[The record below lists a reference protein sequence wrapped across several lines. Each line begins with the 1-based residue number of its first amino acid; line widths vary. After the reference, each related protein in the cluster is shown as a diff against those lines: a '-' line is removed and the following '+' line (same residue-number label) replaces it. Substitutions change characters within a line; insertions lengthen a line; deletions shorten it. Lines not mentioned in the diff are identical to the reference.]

1 VFQIVLCIILK
12 IPAMNIISV
21 LYNKMRKP
29 FRPLQIFAA
38 FVLFGIGIFAYAI
51 PYLFSRQSALMRS
64 AHLYSK
70 SVEPFEIR
78 KSEIAGVGVFSTK
91 EYNEGDSLFTVIHA
105 SKDVEPTLGS
115 KVNHCP
121 SSKSNT
127 KVVKIGDEWQ
137 LFATKALKSGDELTA
152 DYTDTPDFIRGPEP
166 EWKC

>member
-1 VFQIVLCIILK
+1 
-12 IPAMNIISV
+12 MNIISGF
-21 LYNKMRKP
+21 YNKMRKP
-29 FRPLQIFAA
+29 FRPLLIFAA
-38 FVLFGIGIFAYAI
+38 FVLFVIGILCI

-115 KVNHCP
+115 KVNHC
-121 SSKSNT
+121 
-127 KVVKIGDEWQ
+127 E
-137 LFATKALKSGDELTA
+137 E
-152 DYTDTPDFIRGPEP
+152 IRRT
-166 EWKC
+166 